1 MTGKLRV
8 IPLGGLGEFGMNMLA
23 LESGDDIVVIDAGIL
38 FPGAEQLGVD
48 VIVPDLRYLLD
59 NRERVRGLI
68 LTHGHEDHIGAV
80 RYVLSQIDV
89 PIYATAF
96 TLALVNRRLRE
107 YGLAEK
113 PRFTTVQGGETV
125 GIRLFQRRVHP
136 CHSQHGPVRL
146 AGGRDPPRD
155 T

>member
-59 NRERVRGLI
+59 
-68 LTHGHEDHIGAV
+68 
-80 RYVLSQIDV
+80 
-89 PIYATAF
+89 TAS
-96 TLALVNRRLRE
+96 A
-107 YGLAEK
+107 
-113 PRFTTVQGGETV
+113 
-125 GIRLFQRRVHP
+125 
-136 CHSQHGPVRL
+136 C
-146 AGGRDPPRD
+146 AGSF
-155 T
+155 